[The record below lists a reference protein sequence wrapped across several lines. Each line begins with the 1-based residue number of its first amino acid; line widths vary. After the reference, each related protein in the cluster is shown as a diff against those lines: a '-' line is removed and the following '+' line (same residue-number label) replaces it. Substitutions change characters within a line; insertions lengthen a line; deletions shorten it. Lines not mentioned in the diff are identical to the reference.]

1 MAETDTCLVMQGI
14 LETKLVRLTALAA
27 VTIVAAVAAP
37 AANAG
42 LLVASAQNCGT
53 QAISKPFAKFGDQ
66 ADYTPMPGGSFE
78 AGTSAWTMTGGAKV
92 VTGNESYQVAG
103 SGDSRSLYLPQG
115 ATATSPSMC
124 VGIDHPTA
132 RWFAKSSGTLLG
144 LTGSMTVEVLFE
156 DSLGNVLSL
165 PIGAGLLS
173 SSWQP
178 SVPGVITASLL
189 PLLPGQKTAVA
200 FRFRAVTG
208 NWNVDDAYVD
218 PFTRW

>member
-1 MAETDTCLVMQGI
+1 MTAFRFKVRTLVASGAI
-14 LETKLVRLTALAA
+14 LAL
-27 VTIVAAVAAP
+27 AAVAAP

-42 LLVASAQNCGT
+42 LLVQSAQGCDT
-53 QAISKPFAKFGDQ
+53 QQYSKPFAKFGD
-66 ADYTPMPGGSFE
+66 AFDYTPVPGGSFE
-78 AGTSAWTMTGGAKV
+78 KGSPAWTVTGGAKV
-92 VTGNESYQVAG
+92 VTGNEAFKV
-103 SGDSRSLYLPQG
+103 RSATDAYSMYIPQG
-115 ATATSPSMC
+115 GTATSPSMC

-144 LTGSMTVEVLFE
+144 LTGSMTVSVLFE
-156 DSLGNVLSL
+156 SSLGQTLEL

-178 SVPGVITASLL
+178 SLPGVISASLL
-189 PLLPGQKTAVA
+189 PLLPGQHTAVA

-218 PFTRW
+218 PFARW